1 MLTAICTFQ
10 IRISDTF
17 SRLLRWLYNM
27 HRNMNIDRIHSII
40 EINPLKKSQQIKFE
54 MLKGRI
60 RLVLTMS
67 KSIVANVM
75 HKWPEKKRE
84 TKINYFAIQWNVQF
98 WNEKKNGG
106 IHHHFY
112 QLLYAD
118 NPCIYKLIYSTK
130 MKRVKPRN
138 FFAKQKLLHS
148 VATFE

>member
-98 WNEKKNGG
+98 WNEKKKMGESIITFINSSMRTTHVYTNWY
-106 IHHHFY
+106 IAQKWNELNPEIFLRNKNFY
-112 QLLYAD
+112 IL
-118 NPCIYKLIYSTK
+118 
-130 MKRVKPRN
+130 
-138 FFAKQKLLHS
+138 
-148 VATFE
+148 